1 MTKKIL
7 VTGSTGF
14 VGKQVLKSLSNEDV
28 ELRLIVR
35 TESDYFSKALHCP
48 FEVIRTEN
56 LFTQT
61 RNWWEEHFIGIDS
74 LLHLAWYAEPG
85 KYLQSSK
92 NIECLTGSLEMA
104 KGAVQANV
112 KRFVGVG
119 TCFEYDLSHSVFSI
133 ETPLKPTSP
142 YAGAKTAL
150 YNCLSQW
157 LPSMGIELAWCR
169 LFYLFG
175 EGEDPRRL
183 VPSLHENLK
192 NKNTVNLTTGK
203 QIRDYMDVSD
213 AAKIISDILLG
224 TQQGPVNVCSGIPI
238 TVRQLSEKIAD
249 IYNSRE
255 LLNFGARPENSIDP
269 PCVLGIKNFEHY

>member
-7 VTGSTGF
+7 ITGSTGF
-14 VGKQVLKSLSNEDV
+14 VGKQVLKSLSHEDV

-35 TESDYFSKALHCP
+35 TECDYLFKAINCP

-56 LFTQT
+56 LFLES
-61 RNWWEEHFIGIDS
+61 RKWWEEHLIGIDS

-104 KGAVQANV
+104 KGAVRAKV

-119 TCFEYDLSHSVFSI
+119 TCFEYDLSHSVLSV

-142 YAGAKTAL
+142 YAGAKVAL
-150 YNCLSQW
+150 YNSLSQW
-157 LPSMGIELAWCR
+157 LPSMGIEFAWCR

-175 EGEDPRRL
+175 EGEDSRRL
-183 VPSLHENLK
+183 VPSLHANLIK
-192 NKNTVNLTTGK
+192 RKPINLTTGK
-203 QIRDYMDVSD
+203 QIRDYLDVAD
-213 AAKIISDILLG
+213 AANLISEILLG
-224 TQQGPVNVCSGIPI
+224 TQQGPVNICSGIPI

-255 LLNFGARPENSIDP
+255 LLIFGARPENSVDP
-269 PCVLGIKNFEHY
+269 PCVLGINNFEHC